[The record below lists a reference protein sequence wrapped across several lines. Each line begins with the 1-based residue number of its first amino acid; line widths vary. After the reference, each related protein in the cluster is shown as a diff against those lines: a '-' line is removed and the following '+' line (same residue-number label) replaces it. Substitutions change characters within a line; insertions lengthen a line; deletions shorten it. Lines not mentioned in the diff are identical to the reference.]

1 MVINEVETDVC
12 HTHNRHRDTRHDLIA
27 TTTLR
32 HQDLAAVAD
41 HRCRHHRHHTEV
53 DHVTEEVVINFIIT
67 GVVAV
72 VVDRL
77 HSIPEVALLILHTVE
92 DLDPLITTI
101 IIIISQ
107 LDNII
112 TLEVAVVE
120 TTVHQETI
128 LINDQAEHRLRHQQS
143 PHRTAE
149 VVMVAGDTAVDDGA
163 TRDRLTITGTNDLHH
178 THFYP
183 TK

>member
-1 MVINEVETDVC
+1 M
-12 HTHNRHRDTRHDLIA
+12 
-27 TTTLR
+27 
-32 HQDLAAVAD
+32 
-41 HRCRHHRHHTEV
+41 
-53 DHVTEEVVINFIIT
+53 
-67 GVVAV
+67 
-72 VVDRL
+72 
-77 HSIPEVALLILHTVE
+77 
-92 DLDPLITTI
+92 
-101 IIIISQ
+101 
-107 LDNII
+107 
-112 TLEVAVVE
+112 VE